1 MTIEQI
7 FSNARNFDAKN
18 VELNREAYAV
28 ELYRNMYLD
37 ESAAASYIVG
47 FVGAGG
53 RGAPIFYAMLGTADM
68 LSLCTLSHSSE
79 GQPIFRLDFSKMQR
93 EVLKGAF
100 SVLCYNG
107 KHALDDMKAQH
118 GIKNAGKAFE
128 MLIAEKFPTFEHIGN
143 GADTHIHGD
152 DFRTPSGTFIGC
164 KFADG
169 ARVMLSDEKQSAFE
183 NAYGMNPWHDASKKE
198 EE

>member
-1 MTIEQI
+1 MTTEQI

-18 VELNREAYAV
+18 VEANRGAYPV

-37 ESAAASYIVG
+37 ESAAQSYFVG
-47 FVGAGG
+47 FIGAGG
-53 RGAPIFYAMLGTADM
+53 RGAPLYSAMLGTAEM

-79 GQPIFRLDFSKMQR
+79 GQPIFRLDFTKMQR

-107 KHALDDMKAQH
+107 KHALEDMKTQY
-118 GIKNAGKAFE
+118 GVKNLGVAFE
-128 MLIAEKFPTFEHIGN
+128 RLIAEKNKTLEHIES
-143 GADTHIHGD
+143 GADNHAHGD
-152 DFRTPSGTFIGC
+152 DFKTSSGVFIGC

-169 ARVMLSDEKQSAFE
+169 ARVMLSDEKQAAFE
-183 NAYGMNPWHDASKKE
+183 NAYGMNPWHDKKE
-198 EE
+198 EM